1 MRMQFITDLESVS
14 LVGEDSKF
22 REVIKTIDNG
32 GLRFAIILNNRAELA
47 GILSDGDVRRAL
59 LSGKTLEDSVLS
71 SINRDPVCLPEN
83 SASEAS
89 DLADSRGVDCV
100 LIGRVGECPRGVFV
114 REIRP
119 TPLETPPVLLL
130 AGGKGVRLRPLTL
143 DVPKPL
149 VEVGGKPIILRILE
163 SLASQGVT
171 KVFVSVNYL
180 RQQIIDLVGR
190 QKHLGL
196 EIRFIEEEEEL
207 GTAGPISLI
216 PGVESLESL
225 LVMNSDILTELDI
238 PSFFMSH
245 NKNESDFTVAV
256 REHTTE
262 VQFGV
267 VNQKEGRIQS
277 IQEKPVISHL
287 VSAGIY
293 LLSSKSVNLV
303 PQGPIDMPSLV
314 NNCISEGLKVDAYP
328 IHSNWI
334 DVGTHADL
342 SVARSRYGQS
352 Q

>member
-1 MRMQFITDLESVS
+1 MSDLEPLS

-32 GLRFAIILNNRAELA
+32 GLRFAIILNERAELA
-47 GILSDGDVRRAL
+47 GILTDGDVRRAL
-59 LSGKTLEDSVLS
+59 LSGKTLEDSVRA
-71 SINRDPVCLPEN
+71 SINRNPVCLPEN
-83 SASEAS
+83 SSS
-89 DLADSRGVDCV
+89 DATELADSLGVDCV
-100 LIGRVGECPRGVFV
+100 LMGRVGEYPRGVFV
-114 REIRP
+114 REIRQ
-119 TPLETPPVLLL
+119 TSLETPPVLLL

-163 SLASQGVT
+163 SLANQGVT
-171 KVFVSVNYL
+171 KAFVSVNYL

-190 QKHLGL
+190 QNHLGL
-196 EIRFIEEEEEL
+196 EIRFVEEEEEL

-216 PGVESLESL
+216 PGVESLENL

-238 PSFFMSH
+238 SSFFMSH
-245 NKNESDFTVAV
+245 NKNGSDFTVAV

-267 VNQKEGRIQS
+267 INQKEGRIQS

-293 LLSSKSVNLV
+293 LLGSKSVNLV
-303 PQGPIDMPSLV
+303 PQGPIDMPTV
-314 NNCISEGLKVDAYP
+314 INNCISDGLRVDAYP

-342 SVARSRYGQS
+342 SAARSQYGGS
-352 Q
+352 L